1 MDSQTQMKQAVADA
15 AIREVK
21 SDMILGLGS
30 GSTAAL
36 MIKSLADEM
45 RSGKLQNIRGVA
57 TSFQSEVLALELDIP
72 LIDLASVSQIDL
84 AIDGADEV
92 DPGFQLIKGGGAC
105 HVREK
110 LVASKAN
117 QLLIV
122 VDETKLV
129 QNLNQSFPLP
139 VEVLPNAWK
148 QVQEVISEMN
158 GSSSLRMAIKKAGP
172 VVTDQGNL
180 ILDVL
185 FNDGIKNPKDIEM
198 KINNI
203 TGVLE
208 NGLFVDLTD
217 KVLVGKIENNTPVV
231 YSPTRTSYSSNLIC
245 TELAWLCKPSLLAR
259 LIISRLLTFKLSSLN
274 SIIEVFFIKVSTPK
288 EPLNLEFPDVGKV

>member
-1 MDSQTQMKQAVADA
+1 LDSQTQMKQVVADA
-15 AIREVK
+15 AIKEVK

-57 TSFQSEVLALELDIP
+57 TSFQSEVLAFELDIP

-110 LVASKAN
+110 LVASKSD

-129 QNLNQSFPLP
+129 QNLNLSFPLP

-148 QVQEVISEMN
+148 QVQEVISEMH
-158 GSSSLRMAIKKAGP
+158 GSSTLRMATKKAGP

-185 FNDGIKNPKDIEM
+185 FNNGIKTPKDIEM

-203 TGVLE
+203 PGVLE

-217 KVLVGKIENNTPVV
+217 KVLVGKIEDNIPVV
-231 YSPTRTSYSSNLIC
+231 YSP
-245 TELAWLCKPSLLAR
+245 
-259 LIISRLLTFKLSSLN
+259 SRAS
-274 SIIEVFFIKVSTPK
+274 
-288 EPLNLEFPDVGKV
+288 

>member
-1 MDSQTQMKQAVADA
+1 MKQIVADA
-15 AIREVK
+15 AIKEVK

-36 MIKSLADEM
+36 MIKSLADNI

-57 TSFQSEVLALELDIP
+57 TSFQSEVLALQLDIP
-72 LIDLASVSQIDL
+72 LIDLTSVSQIDL

-92 DPGFQLIKGGGAC
+92 DPRFQLIKGGGAC

-117 QLLIV
+117 KLLIV
-122 VDETKLV
+122 VDETKIV
-129 QNLNQSFPLP
+129 QKLNQSFPLP

-148 QVQEVISEMN
+148 QVQELISQMN
-158 GSSSLRMAIKKAGP
+158 GTSTLRMATKKAGP
-172 VVTDQGNL
+172 IVTDQGNL

-185 FNDGIKNPKDIEM
+185 FDDGIENPKEIERT
-198 KINNI
+198 INNI
-203 TGVLE
+203 PGVLE

-217 KVLVGKIENNTPVV
+217 RVLVGKIENNIPVV
-231 YSPTRTSYSSNLIC
+231 FSPS
-245 TELAWLCKPSLLAR
+245 
-259 LIISRLLTFKLSSLN
+259 
-274 SIIEVFFIKVSTPK
+274 KV
-288 EPLNLEFPDVGKV
+288 G

>member
-1 MDSQTQMKQAVADA
+1 MDSQTQMKKVVADA

-117 QLLIV
+117 RLLIV

-129 QNLNQSFPLP
+129 QNLNKSFPLP

-148 QVQEVISEMN
+148 QVQDVISEMN
-158 GSSSLRMAIKKAGP
+158 GRSTLRMATKKAGP

-180 ILDVL
+180 ILDVF

-198 KINNI
+198 SINNI
-203 TGVLE
+203 PGVLE
-208 NGLFVDLTD
+208 NGLFVNLTD
-217 KVLVGKIENNTPVV
+217 KVLVGKIENNKTFV
-231 YSPTRTSYSSNLIC
+231 YSPS
-245 TELAWLCKPSLLAR
+245 
-259 LIISRLLTFKLSSLN
+259 
-274 SIIEVFFIKVSTPK
+274 KV
-288 EPLNLEFPDVGKV
+288 D

>member
-1 MDSQTQMKQAVADA
+1 MKQVVADA
-15 AIREVK
+15 AIKEVK

-36 MIKSLADEM
+36 MIKSLADEI

-72 LIDLASVSQIDL
+72 LIDLASVSQVDL

-92 DPGFQLIKGGGAC
+92 DPRFQLIKGGGAC

-110 LVASKAN
+110 LVASKAEK
-117 QLLIV
+117 LLIV

-203 TGVLE
+203 PGVLE

-217 KVLVGKIENNTPVV
+217 KVLVGKIENNIPMV
-231 YSPTRTSYSSNLIC
+231 YSPSKAS
-245 TELAWLCKPSLLAR
+245 
-259 LIISRLLTFKLSSLN
+259 
-274 SIIEVFFIKVSTPK
+274 
-288 EPLNLEFPDVGKV
+288 

>member
-1 MDSQTQMKQAVADA
+1 MKKIVADA
-15 AIREVK
+15 AIKEVK

-36 MIKSLADEM
+36 MIKSLADEIH
-45 RSGKLQNIRGVA
+45 SGKLQNIRGVA

-92 DPGFQLIKGGGAC
+92 DPRFQLIKGGGAC

-117 QLLIV
+117 KLLIV

-129 QNLNQSFPLP
+129 QNLNHSFPLP

-148 QVQEVISEMN
+148 QVQEAISEMK
-158 GSSSLRMAIKKAGP
+158 GSSSLRMATKKAGP

-185 FNDGIKNPKDIEM
+185 FNNGIKDPKDIELNL
-198 KINNI
+198 NNI
-203 TGVLE
+203 PGVLE

-217 KVLVGKIENNTPVV
+217 KVLVGRIENNIPVV
-231 YSPTRTSYSSNLIC
+231 YSPS
-245 TELAWLCKPSLLAR
+245 K
-259 LIISRLLTFKLSSLN
+259 IS
-274 SIIEVFFIKVSTPK
+274 
-288 EPLNLEFPDVGKV
+288 

>member
-1 MDSQTQMKQAVADA
+1 MKKIVADA
-15 AIREVK
+15 AIKEVQN
-21 SDMILGLGS
+21 DMILGLGS

-36 MIKSLADEM
+36 MIKSLADEIH
-45 RSGKLQNIRGVA
+45 SGRLKNIRGVA
-57 TSFQSEVLALELDIP
+57 TSFQSEVLALELGIS
-72 LIDLASVSQIDL
+72 LVDLTSVSEIDL

-110 LVASKAN
+110 LVADKAN

-122 VDETKLV
+122 IDETKLV
-129 QNLNQSFPLP
+129 KNLNLSFPLP

-148 QVQEVISEMN
+148 QVQDVISKMN
-158 GSSSLRMAIKKAGP
+158 GNSSLRMAEKKAGP

-185 FNDGIKNPKDIEM
+185 FKDGIKNPKEVEM
-198 KINNI
+198 RINNI
-203 TGVLE
+203 PGVLE

-217 KVLVGKIENNTPVV
+217 KVLVGKIENNVPVV
-231 YSPTRTSYSSNLIC
+231 YSPS
-245 TELAWLCKPSLLAR
+245 
-259 LIISRLLTFKLSSLN
+259 
-274 SIIEVFFIKVSTPK
+274 KVS
-288 EPLNLEFPDVGKV
+288 

>member
-1 MDSQTQMKQAVADA
+1 MKQIVADA
-15 AIREVK
+15 AIEEVK

-36 MIKSLADEM
+36 MIKSLADNI

-57 TSFQSEVLALELDIP
+57 TSFQSEVLALQLDIP

-117 QLLIV
+117 KLLIV

-148 QVQEVISEMN
+148 QVQDLISQMN
-158 GSSSLRMAIKKAGP
+158 GTSTLRMATKKAGP
-172 VVTDQGNL
+172 IVTDQGNL

-185 FNDGIKNPKDIEM
+185 FDNGIKNPKEIEM
-198 KINNI
+198 TINNI
-203 TGVLE
+203 PGVLE

-217 KVLVGKIENNTPVV
+217 KVLVGKIENNIPVV
-231 YSPTRTSYSSNLIC
+231 Y
-245 TELAWLCKPSLLAR
+245 APS
-259 LIISRLLTFKLSSLN
+259 
-274 SIIEVFFIKVSTPK
+274 KV
-288 EPLNLEFPDVGKV
+288 D

>member
-1 MDSQTQMKQAVADA
+1 MKQIVADA
-15 AIREVK
+15 AIKEVK

-36 MIKSLADEM
+36 MIKSLADNI

-57 TSFQSEVLALELDIP
+57 TSFQSEVLALQLDIP

-92 DPGFQLIKGGGAC
+92 DPRFQLIKGGGAC

-117 QLLIV
+117 KLLIV
-122 VDETKLV
+122 VDETKIV
-129 QNLNQSFPLP
+129 QKLNQSFPLP

-148 QVQEVISEMN
+148 QVQELISQMN
-158 GSSSLRMAIKKAGP
+158 GTSTLRMATKKAGP
-172 VVTDQGNL
+172 IVTDQGNL

-185 FNDGIKNPKDIEM
+185 FDDGIENPKEIERT
-198 KINNI
+198 INNI
-203 TGVLE
+203 PGVLE

-217 KVLVGKIENNTPVV
+217 RVLVGKIENNVPVV
-231 YSPTRTSYSSNLIC
+231 FSPS
-245 TELAWLCKPSLLAR
+245 
-259 LIISRLLTFKLSSLN
+259 
-274 SIIEVFFIKVSTPK
+274 KV
-288 EPLNLEFPDVGKV
+288 G

>member
-1 MDSQTQMKQAVADA
+1 MKQIVADA
-15 AIREVK
+15 AIKDVK

-36 MIKSLADEM
+36 MIKSLADEI
-45 RSGKLQNIRGVA
+45 RNGKLKNIRGVA

-72 LIDLASVSQIDL
+72 LIDLASVSHIDL

-92 DPGFQLIKGGGAC
+92 DPRFQLIKGGGAC

-110 LVASKAN
+110 LVAYKADK
-117 QLLIV
+117 LLIV

-129 QNLNQSFPLP
+129 QNLNESFPLP

-158 GSSSLRMAIKKAGP
+158 CRSTLRMATKKAGP

-185 FNDGIKNPKDIEM
+185 FNDGIKNPKEIEM
-198 KINNI
+198 SINNI
-203 TGVLE
+203 PGVLE

-217 KVLVGKIENNTPVV
+217 KVLVGKIENNIPVV
-231 YSPTRTSYSSNLIC
+231 YSPS
-245 TELAWLCKPSLLAR
+245 K
-259 LIISRLLTFKLSSLN
+259 
-274 SIIEVFFIKVSTPK
+274 VF
-288 EPLNLEFPDVGKV
+288 

>member
-1 MDSQTQMKQAVADA
+1 MKQIVADA
-15 AIREVK
+15 AIKEVK

-36 MIKSLADEM
+36 MIKSLAKEIQ
-45 RSGKLQNIRGVA
+45 SGSLKNIKGVA

-72 LIDLASVSQIDL
+72 IIDLASVSQIDL

-117 QLLIV
+117 KLLIV

-129 QNLNQSFPLP
+129 KNLNLSFPLP

-148 QVQEVISEMN
+148 HVQEVISGFN
-158 GSSSLRMAIKKAGP
+158 GSSTLRMATKKAGP

-180 ILDVL
+180 ILDV
-185 FNDGIKNPKDIEM
+185 FFKGGIKNPKDIAM
-198 KINNI
+198 AINNI
-203 TGVLE
+203 PGVLE
-208 NGLFVDLTD
+208 NGLFIDLTD
-217 KVLVGKIENNTPVV
+217 KVLVGKIEENVPVV
-231 YSPTRTSYSSNLIC
+231 FSPS
-245 TELAWLCKPSLLAR
+245 
-259 LIISRLLTFKLSSLN
+259 
-274 SIIEVFFIKVSTPK
+274 KVS
-288 EPLNLEFPDVGKV
+288 

>member
-1 MDSQTQMKQAVADA
+1 MKEIVADA
-15 AIREVK
+15 AIKEVE
-21 SDMILGLGS
+21 SEMIVGLGS

-36 MIKSLADEM
+36 MIKSLADEIH
-45 RSGKLQNIRGVA
+45 SGKLKNIRGVA

-72 LIDLASVSQIDL
+72 LIDLASVSKIDL

-110 LVASKAN
+110 LVASKAQ

-122 VDETKLV
+122 VDETKMV
-129 QNLNQSFPLP
+129 QNLNKSFPLP

-148 QVQEVISEMN
+148 YVKDRISEMN
-158 GSSSLRMAIKKAGP
+158 GFSTLRMATKKAGP

-185 FNDGIKNPKDIEM
+185 FNDGIKNPKDIERS
-198 KINNI
+198 INNI
-203 TGVLE
+203 PGVLE
-208 NGLFVDLTD
+208 NGLFVDITD
-217 KVLVGKIENNTPVV
+217 KVFVGKIENNTPVV
-231 YSPTRTSYSSNLIC
+231 YSPS
-245 TELAWLCKPSLLAR
+245 
-259 LIISRLLTFKLSSLN
+259 
-274 SIIEVFFIKVSTPK
+274 KVC
-288 EPLNLEFPDVGKV
+288 